1 MKQKDKNL
9 YVYTIYILLFALLI
23 VFRMLFEGSRE
34 GGGGIWNIFQIIFV
48 LTGLYVLIKKR
59 QSIIINIS
67 PIKIFV
73 VFSMYIWFLSFPY
86 LGDFTFD
93 TIYYFL
99 VVPFGVMVL
108 LTFYYLGLKND
119 INNSSWILLT
129 LFYAIA
135 YIFISKRQSSLLG
148 IEDEVMVANSYYLL
162 CLLPIILVFHKNKY
176 SIIPFIVTLAVLLF
190 SGKRAGTLAIGLML
204 PIYYFSF
211 SKKTSKTIANLLS
224 LILVFIVLNYIYS
237 YFQTKY
243 SLDMLSRLESM
254 SEDGG
259 SGRFDR
265 WKTII
270 NGIGNSNIFNLLF
283 GHGYKSVAKLAG
295 GQAHNDFLQ
304 MLYEYGFFA
313 FILYISFYF
322 KLLKLW
328 LKMHRKKYPYAKNFL
343 MSIIAALFMAMFSF
357 FIIEPRIIIC
367 SSLCWG
373 LFLADWRKFQ
383 INEYVVNT

>member
-9 YVYTIYILLFALLI
+9 YVYTIYILLFAVLI

-59 QSIIINIS
+59 QSIIKNIS

-270 NGIGNSNIFNLLF
+270 NGIGNSNTFNLLF
-283 GHGYKSVAKLAG
+283 GHGYKSVAKLVG